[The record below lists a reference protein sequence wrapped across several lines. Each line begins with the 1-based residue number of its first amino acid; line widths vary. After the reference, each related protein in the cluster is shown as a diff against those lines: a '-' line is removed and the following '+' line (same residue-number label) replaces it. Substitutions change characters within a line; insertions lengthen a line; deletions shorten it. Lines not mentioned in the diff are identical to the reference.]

1 MATDRTLILFP
12 ASLHGGYWETGPR
25 VRAELVSLHS
35 ALLRGDVDVGVLDLE
50 NSIGNPGPNDRESFL
65 RSVERQLG
73 GAVVQGERR
82 SSGTA
87 AQADRP
93 SGAPAPGAAAAVAA
107 ASWPVAEAGLMVI
120 CCSSSL
126 QYTATLAV
134 AEVARRLYPE
144 LPLAVAGFHVTARP
158 TDFTYQGAPFDWVVV
173 GEPERAVVEL
183 AGSAPG
189 STRPAVPVVVE
200 GTALD
205 LSAASAPDFR
215 AYPYVKKGLTV
226 LQTFLSRG
234 CPFPLAACQ
243 LRPGSPGWRAYPP
256 EVAARIIDDLTDLQ
270 PGRIE
275 ILDPSFGLDPAW
287 RVAMLQIL
295 ERAEES
301 RRTVPLSIGVR
312 PEAFTRDDV
321 DVAYGAA
328 LELRIDVGTLSRGL
342 LQRTGAVPQAEKH
355 VRHTLDLLEYVNA
368 KGLSATVELVFNRP
382 GETRATAEETLDA
395 LEALA
400 QRLPNTSLRLIGT
413 SWVYVPYAEP
423 AAEIDASRERYG
435 TVILHPEWWR
445 EGIGAERAAKAVIA
459 SSELADLEAGDE
471 SYWRP
476 RFDAIVEKL
485 ADKLTAEARRGVRS
499 HESVGS
505 EATGVP
511 HGFWVEPRWH

>member
-35 ALLRGDVDVGVLDLE
+35 ALLRAGVDVGVLDLE
-50 NSIGNPGPNDRESFL
+50 NSIGNPGANDRESFMS
-65 RSVERQLG
+65 SVERQLG
-73 GAVVQGERR
+73 GLAARGEWRFGG
-82 SSGTA
+82 SA
-87 AQADRP
+87 AQVDRP
-93 SGAPAPGAAAAVAA
+93 PGEPTPGAAVAP
-107 ASWPVAEAGLMVI
+107 WPVAEAGLIVI
-120 CCSSSL
+120 SCSSSL
-126 QYTATLAV
+126 QYTTTLAV
-134 AEVARRLYPE
+134 ADMVRRLYPE
-144 LPLAVAGFHVTARP
+144 MPLAVAGFHVTARP

-173 GEPERAVVEL
+173 GEPEKAVVEL
-183 AGSAPG
+183 AGSAAG
-189 STRPAVPVVVE
+189 GTRQAAPVVVE
-200 GTALD
+200 GTALE
-205 LSAASAPDFR
+205 LSAATAPDFR
-215 AYPYVKKGLTV
+215 AYPYVKMGLTV

-256 EVAARIIDDLTDLQ
+256 EVAARIIGDLTALQ

-275 ILDPSFGLDPAW
+275 VLDPSFGLDPAW
-287 RVAMLQIL
+287 RTATLQIL

-301 RRTVPLSIGVR
+301 RRSVPLSIGVR

-321 DVAYGAA
+321 DAAYRAN
-328 LELRIDVGTLSRGL
+328 LELRIDVGTLSIEL
-342 LQRTGAVPQAEKH
+342 LRRTGVVPQPEKH

-395 LEALA
+395 LEAFV
-400 QRLPNTSLRLIGT
+400 QRLPNTSLRSIGT
-413 SWVYVPYAEP
+413 SWVYVPYGEP
-423 AAEIDASRERYG
+423 AAEIDAPRERYG

-476 RFDAIVEKL
+476 RFDAIAQKL
-485 ADKLTAEARRGVRS
+485 VDKLTAEARRGVRS

>member
-1 MATDRTLILFP
+1 MATDRTLILYP

-35 ALLRGDVDVGVLDLE
+35 ALLRGGVDVGVLDLE
-50 NSIGNPGPNDRESFL
+50 NSIGNPGPNDRDSFMS
-65 RSVERQLG
+65 SVERQLG
-73 GAVVQGERR
+73 GAPDAVARGDRA
-82 SSGTA
+82 SG
-87 AQADRP
+87 
-93 SGAPAPGAAAAVAA
+93 GPAPGAAA
-107 ASWPVAEAGLMVI
+107 ASWPVAEAGLIVVS
-120 CCSSSL
+120 CSSSL

-134 AEVARRLYPE
+134 ADVVRRLYPE
-144 LPLAVAGFHVTARP
+144 MPLAVVGFHVTARP
-158 TDFTYQGAPFDWVVV
+158 ADFTYQGAPFDWVVV
-173 GEPERAVVEL
+173 GEPENTVVEL
-183 AGSAPG
+183 AASAAG
-189 STRPAVPVVVE
+189 CTRQAAPVVVE
-200 GTALD
+200 GTALE

-215 AYPYVKKGLTV
+215 AYPYVKEGLTV

-256 EVAARIIDDLTDLQ
+256 EVAAGIIEDLTALQ

-287 RVAMLQIL
+287 RATTLQIL
-295 ERAEES
+295 ERAEEI

-321 DVAYGAA
+321 DVAYRAA
-328 LELRIDVGTLSRGL
+328 LELRIDVGTLSREL
-342 LQRTGAVPQAEKH
+342 LQRTGAVPQPEKH
-355 VRHTLDLLEYVNA
+355 VRHTLDLLEYINA
-368 KGLSATVELVFNRP
+368 KGLSGTVELVFNRP

-395 LEALA
+395 LEAFE

-423 AAEIDASRERYG
+423 AAEIDAPRERYG

-445 EGIGAERAAKAVIA
+445 EGISAERAAKAVIA

-476 RFDAIVEKL
+476 RFDAIAEKL
-485 ADKLTAEARRGVRS
+485 AGKLTAEARRGVRS